1 MENKRK
7 RIIAWS
13 LMILWM
19 AFIFFMSSQP
29 AEVSSK
35 QSNFVVVLLDMF
47 GMNLNSR
54 FGELS
59 TYIIRKGAHFTEYMI
74 LYFLAFNLLRLYITR
89 KKAYIYSL
97 IIVFG
102 YACSDEFHQL
112 FVPGRTGRLL
122 DIGIDSCGALLGSLI
137 LLFFV
142 YRAAQ
147 RCQKPEKGV

>member
-13 LMILWM
+13 LIIFWM

-29 AEVSSK
+29 GEVSSK
-35 QSNFVVVLLDMF
+35 QSNFIVILLDMF
-47 GMNLNSR
+47 GMDLNSR

-59 TYIIRKGAHFTEYMI
+59 TFIIRKGAHFTEYMI

-112 FVPGRTGRLL
+112 FVEGRSGQFKDVLIDTSG
-122 DIGIDSCGALLGSLI
+122 GIFGSLLVALKSKI
-137 LLFFV
+137 FSNK
-142 YRAAQ
+142 A
-147 RCQKPEKGV
+147 

>member
-1 MENKRK
+1 MDNKRK

-13 LMILWM
+13 LIIFWM

-29 AEVSSK
+29 GDVSSK
-35 QSNFVVVLLDMF
+35 QSNFVVILLDMF
-47 GMNLNSR
+47 GIDLNSR

-59 TYIIRKGAHFTEYMI
+59 TFIIRKGAHFTEYMI
-74 LYFLAFNLLRLYITR
+74 LYFLSFNLLRLYINR

-112 FVPGRTGRLL
+112 FVEGRSGQFK
-122 DIGIDSCGALLGSLI
+122 DVIIDTSGGVFGSL
-137 LLFFV
+137 LVVLKSKFF
-142 YRAAQ
+142 
-147 RCQKPEKGV
+147 

>member
-1 MENKRK
+1 MDNKRK

-13 LMILWM
+13 LIIFWM

-29 AEVSSK
+29 GDVSSK
-35 QSNFVVVLLDMF
+35 QSNFVVILLDMF
-47 GMNLNSR
+47 GIDLNSR

-59 TYIIRKGAHFTEYMI
+59 TFIIRKGAHFTEYMI
-74 LYFLAFNLLRLYITR
+74 LYFLSFNLLRLYINR

-112 FVPGRTGRLL
+112 FVEGRSGQFK
-122 DIGIDSCGALLGSLI
+122 DVIIDTSGGVLGSL
-137 LLFFV
+137 LVVLKSKFF
-142 YRAAQ
+142 
-147 RCQKPEKGV
+147 

>member
-1 MENKRK
+1 MDNKRK

-13 LMILWM
+13 LIIFWM

-29 AEVSSK
+29 GEVSSK
-35 QSNFVVVLLDMF
+35 QSNFVVILLNMF
-47 GMNLNSR
+47 GIDLNSR

-59 TYIIRKGAHFTEYMI
+59 TFIIRKGAHFTEYMI
-74 LYFLAFNLLRLYITR
+74 LYFLSFNLLRLYINR

-112 FVPGRTGRLL
+112 FVEGRSGQFK
-122 DIGIDSCGALLGSLI
+122 DVIIDTSGGVFGSL
-137 LLFFV
+137 LVVLKSKFF
-142 YRAAQ
+142 
-147 RCQKPEKGV
+147 